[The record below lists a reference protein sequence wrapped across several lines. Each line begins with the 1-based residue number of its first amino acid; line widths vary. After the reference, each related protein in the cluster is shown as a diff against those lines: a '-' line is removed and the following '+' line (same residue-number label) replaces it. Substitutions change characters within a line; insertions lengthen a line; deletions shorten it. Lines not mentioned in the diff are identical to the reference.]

1 MYTTEI
7 SGGKG
12 EVGTP
17 YRGVIIDEGVGVG
30 GRNMSAE
37 KIFGL
42 WVSGIQ
48 AGTRD
53 GTSWQKGGSGV
64 VDPTRLK

>member
-1 MYTTEI
+1 MYTTEF

-12 EVGTP
+12 EVWML
-17 YRGVIIDEGVGVG
+17 YRGVIMRQGVGVG
-30 GRNMSAE
+30 GRYMYE
-37 KIFGL
+37 EEIFGL

-53 GTSWQKGGSGV
+53 GTSWPKGGSPV
-64 VDPTRLK
+64 PTPTP